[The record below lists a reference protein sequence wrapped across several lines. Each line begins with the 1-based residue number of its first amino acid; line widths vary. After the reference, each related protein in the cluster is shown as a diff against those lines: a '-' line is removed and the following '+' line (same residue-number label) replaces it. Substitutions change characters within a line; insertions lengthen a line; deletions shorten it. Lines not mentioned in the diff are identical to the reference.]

1 MRNTVVIKGNKAG
14 MSVFLDPDVPFE
26 QLLEDIA
33 TKFQESAKF
42 WGSVQMTLT
51 LEGRKLTPSE
61 EFQVINV
68 ITEHSQIE
76 ILCLIDRD
84 ANRMKQ
90 CEKALNEK
98 LMELSATTGQFF
110 RGNLR
115 EGESLE
121 SEASIVIIGD
131 VGRGAKV
138 TAKGNVVVLGELNGT
153 VTAGVAGN
161 RDAVIVAI
169 DMAPMQLRIAEFSG
183 KFQDKGRKLGRGPMM
198 ACVEQ
203 DTISIKSIKKSFF
216 SMLKS
221 I

>member
-1 MRNTVVIKGNKAG
+1 MGNNVVIKSNKAG
-14 MSVFLDPDVPFE
+14 MSVYLGKDVSFE
-26 QLLEDIA
+26 QLLQDIA

-51 LEGRKLTPSE
+51 LEGRTLTQE
-61 EFQVINV
+61 EEMQIVDV
-68 ITEHSQIE
+68 ITQHSQIE

-98 LMELSATTGQFF
+98 LMELSAATGQFF

-115 EGESLE
+115 DGETLE

-131 VGRGAKV
+131 VDRGAKV
-138 TAKGNVVVLGELNGT
+138 TAKGNVIVLGKLSGT
-153 VTAGVAGN
+153 VIAGVAGN
-161 RDAVIVAI
+161 ENTVIVALEMI
-169 DMAPMQLRIAEFSG
+169 PVQLRIAQYATREQEKAKRFG
-183 KFQDKGRKLGRGPMM
+183 KGPVM

-203 DTISIKSIKKSFF
+203 DTIRIKSIKKGFF
-216 SMLKS
+216 NSLKS